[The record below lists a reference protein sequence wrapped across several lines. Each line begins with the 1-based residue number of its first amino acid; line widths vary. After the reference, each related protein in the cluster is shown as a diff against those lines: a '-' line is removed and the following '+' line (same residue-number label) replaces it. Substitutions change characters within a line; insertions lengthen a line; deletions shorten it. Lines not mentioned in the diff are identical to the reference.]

1 MCDSLNEKLLDIVMK
16 SVTVRMVLDNLVS
29 FLQKFI
35 VDKILQ

>member
-1 MCDSLNEKLLDIVMK
+1 MSDSLNEKLLDIVMK

-29 FLQKFI
+29 FLQQFI